1 MVIVLA
7 VIVLVKKIN
16 TFFLKAFIYVF
27 ALILACG
34 MLFGAMDAINAR
46 KATDIAVN
54 GFKNEF
60 NNSSKNVQRNISSIR
75 YSMAELAVKIASNRE
90 FEYGTY
96 LEDNT
101 LRADMRAILVDRRQ
115 AEFSKFLLTAFI
127 VDLNK
132 EGYVYELTGTYP
144 TDVFFNQLY
153 VNGTY
158 QNEYWRSAASNG
170 SSFRICPSSEFSAVM
185 DIKRS
190 DVNVLPISYKP
201 QANSQ
206 FVIVALF
213 DADAMAKELGFSAIL
228 SESGEVIFNNGEMP
242 EGFETYDKN
251 SHKKLGGNYIFKFT
265 DEQNQNLQI
274 FGEVRGKDVNAV
286 SGNGFR
292 RVFIILIS
300 AVVFAVLGGAA
311 AARKYSSEMKM
322 ICSVLEENNGVRNHI
337 GKKIENEEQIL
348 DSVKFLA
355 SGTSRTISDAGN
367 GASLLDSMF
376 LQSKMRDVYVGI
388 DDIEEKVA
396 VSRSFYMI
404 YLRVNYREEFEHY
417 IGKDLGKATFFLKQ
431 LIEMHLE
438 SIGVDATTFQIEN
451 NGIVSVFRDECPD
464 DEVKREIT
472 SGILARLENESEYA
486 YFTVVV
492 SDTYNGIE
500 NIKSVYDGLIDLAR
514 YAKPTAKTQI
524 LSEKTVERGASRF
537 YFSVEEMGKFSA
549 LLQNGSNEE
558 VMRKVDEIFEYN
570 IKKDI
575 NNFEMYLLS
584 SELINCSVKLVN
596 RVLHSI
602 PQSLDLSE
610 AYKKLE
616 KAQTPQ
622 KYRVVCAEFLEKVME
637 QLRQNEREDDY
648 IISYILDYVDNH
660 YSEDIYLNLFAE
672 NLKLT
677 GAYISSYFKEKM
689 NVNLSDYVNS
699 YRIKKAVE
707 LSANPQNKNKDI
719 AVMVGLPNINTFI
732 RLFKKYTGYTPGE
745 YRKKNFGK

>member
-60 NNSSKNVQRNISSIR
+60 NNNSKNVQRNISSIR

-144 TDVFFNQLY
+144 ADVFFNQLY

-190 DVNVLPISYKP
+190 DVNVLPVSYKP

-251 SHKKLGGNYIFKFT
+251 SHKKLGGNYIFRFT

-492 SDTYNGIE
+492 SDTYKGIE

-622 KYRVVCAEFLEKVME
+622 KYRVVCAEFLKKVME